1 MQLKSL
7 WIKDHKILKDFSI
20 EFPYDFKKYISVFIG
35 ANGSGKSTILEV
47 LAQIFSNV
55 VLNETAK
62 FGFELEYCVRLEQ
75 ILDKTSTT
83 MDVHTAYIIV
93 KLYANK
99 DEDIKVS
106 ISSGMDDTDFSDRII
121 DTKKQVVFGHGKE
134 KSVQSYLPDNIVIY
148 YSGLSEIMK
157 ELCNPHEERLSKS
170 YRKGNTNINRD
181 FFYYTPDHFEIILL
195 SLLSYEFGEI
205 PEFLRTKAK
214 IAGMQSVQ
222 IRLQRP
228 TWAKDSIESFWGAEG
243 EVRKFLDYLN
253 ENSAS
258 PEDLQ
263 NPSKSNKKG
272 NIVIEAWQDEAII
285 ITIIG
290 LERLYEIREHLIEER
305 KLFELLNIMLAD
317 GLLNDITFSL
327 IKEENGNFQ
336 SFSVLSEGEQQIIT
350 IKGLTEL
357 LSGKNTLFLFDEPDT
372 YLHPKWQ
379 RQFISE
385 IEKTIELAFES
396 ENTFVIA
403 THSPQ
408 LLSNAKSELNFVKI
422 IEEGSLVD
430 NTPKYYGREIS
441 SILYNLMGVE
451 ERNETIRKDLRN
463 LFTLIEDEEI
473 EEAESE
479 LSRLTEILGE
489 TDPDLKEAE
498 LQIQYLKEDEANN

>member
-1 MQLKSL
+1 MQLKNL
-7 WIKDHKILKDFSI
+7 WVKDHKILKDFTI

-35 ANGSGKSTILEV
+35 ANGSGKSTILESISE
-47 LAQIFSNV
+47 IFSYV
-55 VLNETAK
+55 YLSKAAK
-62 FGFELEYCVRLEQ
+62 FDFEFEYSIKSDS
-75 ILDKTSTT
+75 ILSKFSIINPELTYIPIKIKGESNYLP
-83 MDVHTAYIIV
+83 TAEINFGLIPSAHLNYRDTHV
-93 KLYANK
+93 KLNFAQRNFRNLMP
-99 DEDIKVS
+99 DS
-106 ISSGMDDTDFSDRII
+106 II
-121 DTKKQVVFGHGKE
+121 
-134 KSVQSYLPDNIVIY
+134 IY
-148 YSGLSEIMK
+148 YSGLSSIME
-157 ELCNPHEERLSKS
+157 ELCKPHEENLSRAFRNGTTDVK
-170 YRKGNTNINRD
+170 RD
-181 FFYYTPDHFEIILL
+181 FFYYRPEHFGIILT
-195 SLLSYEFGEI
+195 SLLTYEYGET
-205 PEFLRTKAK
+205 PEFLRNKAK

-222 IRLQRP
+222 IRLQKP
-228 TWAKDSIESFWGAEG
+228 SWAKDTIENFWGAEG

-253 ENSAS
+253 ENSAL

-263 NPSKSNKKG
+263 ISSKSNIKG
-272 NIVIEAWQDEAII
+272 NIVIEAWQDETII

-305 KLFELLNIMLAD
+305 QLFELLNIMLAD
-317 GLLNDITFSL
+317 GLLEDISFSL
-327 IKEENGNFQ
+327 IKEENGKYQ

-385 IEKTIELAFES
+385 IEKTIELAYES
-396 ENTFVIA
+396 ENSFVIA

-422 IEEGSLVD
+422 IEDGALVE

-451 ERNETIRKDLRN
+451 ERNEIIRKNLRN

-479 LSRLTEILGE
+479 LARLYDILGE
-489 TDPDLKEAE
+489 TDPDIKEAE
-498 LQIQYLKEDEANN
+498 LQIQYLKEDEADN